1 MIITYMELSSLTRD
15 LGFSARALYA
25 AANHKESHY
34 HKTKIPKGNGEMRE
48 LTVPDGFMKAIQ
60 RRIVEVLLCREEISP
75 YAKAYR
81 YGTSTRE
88 NAAPHL
94 KSEILLK
101 LDIRQFF
108 DHIIYPIIKEKVFP
122 ADRYSEANRVLLSLL
137 CIHKDVLPQGAPTSP
152 VISNIIMK
160 DFDNTVGEMCRKKG
174 INYTRYC
181 DDMTF
186 SGRDFDPGEII
197 ELVKNELGKMG
208 LYLNG
213 KKTVIARRGQ
223 KQTVTGIVVN
233 EKMNVSAD
241 YRKKLRQE
249 LYYCIKYGVSE
260 HLKRCELD
268 VGEAEYLRT
277 LLGRTNYVLSVDLK
291 NQEMQKY
298 KKWLAEQLKK
308 I

>member
-60 RRIVEVLLCREEISP
+60 RRIVDVLLCREEISP
-75 YAKAYR
+75 YATAYR
-81 YGTSTRE
+81 YGGSTRK
-88 NAAPHL
+88 NAVLHL
-94 KSEILLK
+94 KSDILLK

-108 DHIIYPIIKEKVFP
+108 DHIIYPTVKERVFP

-137 CIHKDVLPQGAPTSP
+137 CIHRDVLPQGAPTSP
-152 VISNIIMK
+152 VISNIIMR
-160 DFDNTVGEMCRKKG
+160 DFDNTVGDWCRGRG

-186 SGRDFDPGEII
+186 SGDFDPSEVI
-197 ELVKNELGKMG
+197 ELVKKELGKMG
-208 LYLNG
+208 FYLNG

-223 KQTVTGIVVN
+223 KQVVTGIVVN
-233 EKMNVSAD
+233 DKMNTSAD
-241 YRKKLRQE
+241 YRKKLRRE
-249 LYYCIKYGVSE
+249 LYYCMKYGVSE
-260 HLKRCELD
+260 HLKHQGIE
-268 VGEAEYLRT
+268 VGESEYLRT
-277 LLGRTNYVLSVDLK
+277 LLGRTNYVLSVDRK

-308 I
+308 R